1 MTTHSNLGEKNLK
14 MINYKV
20 KMSAIYATLGIKG
33 EGTGI
38 LKPREARLLATNHSN
53 SASQNNSKMGK
64 TEERPSSFPTAIC
77 TDRELNEAPQI
88 LRKSK
93 ARQTLALKAKRQLR
107 HMERVPVHRDETENL
122 CSGAAPNHSRCPGR
136 TRCHH

>member
-107 HMERVPVHRDETENL
+107 HM
-122 CSGAAPNHSRCPGR
+122 
-136 TRCHH
+136 